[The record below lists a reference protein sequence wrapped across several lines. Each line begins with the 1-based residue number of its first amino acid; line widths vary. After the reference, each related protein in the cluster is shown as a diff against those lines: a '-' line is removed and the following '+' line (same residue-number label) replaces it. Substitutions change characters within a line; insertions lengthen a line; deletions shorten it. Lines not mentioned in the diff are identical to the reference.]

1 MLHFFFYE
9 FYMLYI
15 LCFNLDN
22 HYINVAFCISG
33 NMGQGVQMSLV
44 LHLNPTFS
52 LEFIS
57 IQMLVRKT

>member
-22 HYINVAFCISG
+22 HCIVAFCISG

-52 LEFIS
+52 LEFFL
-57 IQMLVRKT
+57 IQMLLRKT